1 MVSRNS
7 RKGKIFMGLTLA
19 VALVVALSGGVIAKQ
34 NLVTVNVAYQPNMNG
49 ASVLAIGMEKKFFE
63 EYGIKVNSISFLS
76 GPPELQA
83 MAAGDVDLGYIGPG
97 ATFLAAQGLAKI
109 LTIDNISFSDSILVA
124 KKSGIKKVKDLK
136 GKVVATPKGTTGE
149 QLLLLTLERNNVN
162 AADVS
167 IVNMDVAGAV
177 AAFVA
182 GKVDAVAIWS
192 PYTVEIEKQL
202 GKENVVSLASYKDFP
217 DKASPASYLVRPDFL
232 QKNPDVVVRFLKGW
246 IKANDYRKRN
256 MTSAIQYT
264 GKLLVQVQADQLAQ
278 MASITQFYSSKDLN
292 RMLQDGSVYKMY
304 DNLIKAFV
312 KNGQLQQYVD
322 PKNFV
327 DPAPFNKALK

>member
-1 MVSRNS
+1 MFNGKVR
-7 RKGKIFMGLTLA
+7 RGKILMGITLMLVLAAAITGA
-19 VALVVALSGGVIAKQ
+19 VSAKQ

-49 ASVLAIGMEKKFFE
+49 ASIIAVGLEKKFFE
-63 EYGIKVNSISFLS
+63 EYGIKVNPISFLS

-109 LTIDNISFSDSILVA
+109 ITIDNIGFSDSILA
-124 KKSGIKKVKDLK
+124 TKKSGIKTIKDLK
-136 GKVVATPKGTTGE
+136 GKVVATPKGASGE
-149 QLLLLTLERNNVN
+149 QLLYLALERNNIDP
-162 AADVS
+162 ADVN

-182 GKVDAVAIWS
+182 GKVDAAALWS
-192 PYTVEIEKQL
+192 PYTVEVEKQL
-202 GKENVVSLASYKDFP
+202 GKGNVVLLASYKNYP

-232 QKNPDVVVRFLKGW
+232 QKNPDLVVRFLKGW

-256 MTSAIQYT
+256 MTNAIQCT
-264 GKLLVQVQADQLAQ
+264 GKLLVQVPVEQLAQ
-278 MASITQFYSSKDLN
+278 MASVTEFYSSKDLN
-292 RMLQDGSVYKMY
+292 KLLQDGSAYKMY
-304 DNLIKAFV
+304 DNLIKAYV

-327 DPAPFNKALK
+327 DPVPFSKAMK